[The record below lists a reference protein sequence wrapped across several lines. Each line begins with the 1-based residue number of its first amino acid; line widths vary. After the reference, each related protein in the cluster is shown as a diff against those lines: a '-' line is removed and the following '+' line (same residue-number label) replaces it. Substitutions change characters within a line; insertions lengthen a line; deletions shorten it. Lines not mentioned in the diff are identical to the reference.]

1 MRLLCDRQWSLVV
14 RVRLGGVGQSTS
26 LTAHCT
32 FARWLAD
39 AVGEP
44 ALALT
49 LTFACPHAD
58 TGEAA
63 RPGEAGRG
71 DT

>member
-14 RVRLGGVGQSTS
+14 RLGGQSTS

-63 RPGEAGRG
+63 RPGEAGHS

>member
-14 RVRLGGVGQSTS
+14 RLGGQSTS

>member
-1 MRLLCDRQWSLVV
+1 MRLLCDRQWSLVF
-14 RVRLGGVGQSTS
+14 RLGGRQSTS

-32 FARWLAD
+32 FAWWLAD

-63 RPGEAGRG
+63 RPAEAGHS

>member
-14 RVRLGGVGQSTS
+14 RRGGPSTS

-32 FARWLAD
+32 FARWRAD

-63 RPGEAGRG
+63 RPAEAGHS

>member
-1 MRLLCDRQWSLVV
+1 MRLLCDRQWSLVF
-14 RVRLGGVGQSTS
+14 RLGGQSTS

-32 FARWLAD
+32 FARWRAD

-49 LTFACPHAD
+49 LTFTCPHAD

-63 RPGEAGRG
+63 RPAEAGRG

>member
-14 RVRLGGVGQSTS
+14 RLGGQSTS

-32 FARWLAD
+32 FARWRAD